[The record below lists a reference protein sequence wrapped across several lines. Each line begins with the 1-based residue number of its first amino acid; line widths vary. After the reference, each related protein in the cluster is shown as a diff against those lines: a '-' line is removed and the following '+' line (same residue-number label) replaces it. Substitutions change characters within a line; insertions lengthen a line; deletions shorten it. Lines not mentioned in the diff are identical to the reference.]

1 MNVSYEQIV
10 SAFLNKINE
19 YELLELA
26 DDERDDSVFSFL
38 TKSLYKFNRVC
49 NYKLEAVRLEDGS
62 FELVGK
68 DMPEE
73 EMDEALDILTNGMV
87 VQWLKPFLN
96 RQENLENALSTRDF
110 TVFSPANLL
119 LRVRETYNNAKRDFE
134 NELREYSFSHNDLN
148 KLHLPR

>member
-1 MNVSYEQIV
+1 
-10 SAFLNKINE
+10 
-19 YELLELA
+19 
-26 DDERDDSVFSFL
+26 
-38 TKSLYKFNRVC
+38 
-49 NYKLEAVRLEDGS
+49 
-62 FELVGK
+62 
-68 DMPEE
+68 MPEE
-73 EMDEALDILTNGMV
+73 EIDEVLDILTNGMV

-119 LRVRETYNNAKRDFE
+119 LRVRETYSNAKKDFE

>member
-1 MNVSYEQIV
+1 MDVSYEQIV
-10 SAFLNKINE
+10 GAFLNKINE

-38 TKSLYKFNRVC
+38 TKSLYKFKRVC
-49 NYKLEAVRLEDGS
+49 NYKLEGFKIVS
-62 FELVGK
+62 S

-73 EMDEALDILTNGMV
+73 EIDEVLDILTNGMV

-119 LRVRETYNNAKRDFE
+119 LRVRETYSNAKKDFE